1 MPVDINVVEK
11 SIKEAKEKGK
21 GRNFRQSVDLIL
33 NLKEFDVK
41 DQKNRIASDV
51 VLPRGRGREVSICVI
66 AGGDLALR
74 AKEAG
79 TGVLTKEDLE
89 ALGKDKK
96 KVKELS
102 RKYDFFV
109 AQMDMMPQIGRSLGS
124 VLGPRGKM
132 PKPVP
137 PNANIEAVVERLSK
151 TITVRTQREQA
162 IINSCIGSEEMS
174 DKELAENLS
183 AVVESVERNLPRGED
198 NIGSII
204 VKTSMGPP
212 VRAL

>member
-137 PNANIEAVVERLSK
+137 PNANIEVVVERLSK

>member
-1 MPVDINVVEK
+1 MPVDSNVVEK
-11 SIKEAKEKGK
+11 FIKEAKEKGK

-74 AKEAG
+74 AKEVG

-89 ALGKDKK
+89 ALGKDRK

-109 AQMDMMPQIGRSLGS
+109 AQMDMMPHIGRSLGS

-198 NIGSII
+198 NIRSII